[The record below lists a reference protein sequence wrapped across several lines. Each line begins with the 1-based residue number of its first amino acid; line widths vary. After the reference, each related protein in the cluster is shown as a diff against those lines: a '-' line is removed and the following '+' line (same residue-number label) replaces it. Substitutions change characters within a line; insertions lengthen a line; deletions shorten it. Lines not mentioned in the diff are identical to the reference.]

1 MRPVESI
8 NKKTCK
14 KKKRRLNLIGKIQGG
29 YNLMKK
35 VKNNPK

>member
-14 KKKRRLNLIGKIQGG
+14 KKKWRLNLIGKIQEGC
-29 YNLMKK
+29 NLMKK
-35 VKNNPK
+35 IKNNPK